1 MRVIGVTGGVGAGK
15 STVLSMLKELCN
27 CEIVMADDIAKDMME
42 PDGGLYQELIR
53 IFGDK
58 AYENGV
64 LNRKYIAEQMYNNDS
79 LKREWTAIVHPA
91 VNSRIFSI
99 IDAAKK
105 AQKVDYVFIEAALLI
120 ENGYDR
126 ICDEIWY
133 VFADAGTRIER
144 LQKQRGYTP
153 EKTGAIMD
161 SQLSDDIFRSKSQ
174 FVIDTGHDIES
185 TYNILKN
192 KLSEY

>member
-99 IDAAKK
+99 IDDAKK

>member
-99 IDAAKK
+99 IDDAKK
-105 AQKVDYVFIEAALLI
+105 TQKVDYVFIEAALLI